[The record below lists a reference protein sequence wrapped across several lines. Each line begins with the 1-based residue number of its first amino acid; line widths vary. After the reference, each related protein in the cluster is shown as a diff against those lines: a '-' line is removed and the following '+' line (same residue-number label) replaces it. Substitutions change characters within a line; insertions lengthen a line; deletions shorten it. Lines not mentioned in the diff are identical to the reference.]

1 MPIKAGR
8 KIKMKT
14 IIGKVLCF
22 GLIAG
27 LIGACGPRQKEEKSL
42 KIVTVST
49 TGMIADAISNIAGD
63 KAKVTALMGAGVDPH
78 LYKVTQGDLEKLQEA
93 DLIFYNGLH
102 LEGKMSEVLEKLA
115 KKKKVIA
122 VSASIPADKLRLLD
136 AEGKVFD
143 PHIWFNV
150 ALWKE
155 AVLHTSSEIQKQDP
169 AHQDFYKANT
179 ETFAHKLDSLE
190 QWIKTE
196 IATIPS
202 QSRLLITAHDAFG
215 YFGDAYNVEVK
226 GLQGISTVSD
236 YGLND
241 VTSLVNLIVERKIKA
256 IFIET
261 SVSDKSIRAVVEG
274 CRSKGHE
281 VKIGGSLY
289 SDAMGEPGTA
299 EGTYIGMVAANVK
312 TIVGA
317 LK

>member
-1 MPIKAGR
+1 
-8 KIKMKT
+8 MK
-14 IIGKVLCF
+14 KVIWKFVCLV
-22 GLIAG
+22 LIAG
-27 LIGACGPRQKEEKSL
+27 LISACGPQPKESQSL

-49 TGMIADAISNIAGD
+49 TGMIADAISNIGGD
-63 KAKVTALMGAGVDPH
+63 KVTVTPLMGAGVDPH

-115 KKKKVIA
+115 KKKKVIP
-122 VSASIPADKLRLLD
+122 VSGNIPVAQLHLLNTE
-136 AEGKVFD
+136 AKVYD

-155 AVLHTSSEIQKQDP
+155 AVLYTYTEIEKQDT
-169 AHQDFYKANT
+169 ANKAYYKANT
-179 ETFAHKLDSLE
+179 EKFVQKLDSLDS
-190 QWIKTE
+190 WIKAE
-196 IATIPS
+196 IATIPA

-215 YFGDAYNVEVK
+215 YFGDAYKIEVK

-274 CRSKGHE
+274 CRAKGHE
-281 VKIGGSLY
+281 VKIGGALY
-289 SDAMGEPGTA
+289 SDAMGKPGTP
-299 EGTYIGMVAANVK
+299 EGTYIGMVTANVN